1 MNFTKNIILFFFI
14 YNCIVSSQETNYLDF
29 EIIVDDNP
37 YPSNIFI
44 YNLSHIAPIT
54 GTMPRYMAII
64 DSVLNPVW
72 VVHSGNLGLDF
83 KVQGDKISYFDY
95 ENKAWIILNEYM
107 NEIDTLKCTN
117 EYFTDFHDVIL
128 LQNGGYILQAFDSI
142 SVDLSPFAPDG
153 NTNAIVVDLI
163 IQEFDSNKNL
173 IFEWSAWDHLD
184 FASYSFFDYSV
195 NFIPWMHGNSIHID
209 LDSNIIISNR
219 RSSEII
225 KVDRDYGQVI
235 WILGG
240 PNNQFSIMNDQYNGF
255 NRQHDVRK
263 LENGNLLLFDNGNDH
278 EPPISRAV
286 EYELDENDMT
296 ANLVWE
302 FSHPNSYVGLAM
314 GSVQRLPNNNTLI
327 NWGRLEE
334 QIGVITEV
342 DYDNNILLEI
352 KYTDPVY
359 FYRVRKHE
367 WQFDT
372 NLILGDTNL
381 DAQVNIID
389 LNIISDY
396 ISQEIPNSDIF
407 HLYRFDINRDRIVDY
422 NDIVILANKIIGL

>member
-1 MNFTKNIILFFFI
+1 MNLKKNIILYFFI
-14 YNCIVSSQETNYLDF
+14 FNCFVSSQEANYLYF
-29 EIIVDDNP
+29 EIIVDESP

-44 YNLSHIAPIT
+44 HNLSNISPIT

-64 DSVLNPVW
+64 DSSLNPSW
-72 VVHSGNLGLDF
+72 VVQAGHLGLDF
-83 KVQGDKISYFDY
+83 KVQSDKISYFDY
-95 ENKAWIILNEYM
+95 QNKAWILLNEYM
-107 NEIDTLKCTN
+107 IEMDTLKCTN
-117 EYFTDFHDVIL
+117 GYFTDFHDIIL
-128 LQNGGYILQAFDSI
+128 LENGGHILQAFDSI
-142 SVDLSPFAPDG
+142 SVDLSTFDPNG
-153 NTNAIVVDLI
+153 NTNAMVVNLI
-163 IQEFDSNKNL
+163 IQEFDSDKNL

-184 FASYSFFDYSV
+184 FASYNFFDFSA

-209 LDSNIIISNR
+209 LDHNIIISNR

-225 KVDRDYGQVI
+225 KVDRDHGQVI
-235 WILGG
+235 WVLGG

-255 NRQHDVRK
+255 SKQHDVRR

-278 EPPISRAV
+278 GPPISRAV
-286 EYELDENDMT
+286 EYELDETDMT

-302 FSHPNSYVGLAM
+302 FSHPNNYVGLAM

-359 FYRVRKHE
+359 FYRVKKYD

-381 DAQVNIID
+381 DAQVDIVD

-396 ISQEIPNSDIF
+396 ISQEILDLDMF
-407 HLYRFDINRDRIVDY
+407 HLFRFDINRDRIVDH
-422 NDIVILANKIIGL
+422 NDIDILANKIIGL